1 MKLESVNITVLDQ
14 TLKGSHLTPKTKA
27 TKIKAKIKNWD
38 YIKLKSYFTAKE
50 ITNEMKRQPTK

>member
-27 TKIKAKIKNWD
+27 AKIKNWD